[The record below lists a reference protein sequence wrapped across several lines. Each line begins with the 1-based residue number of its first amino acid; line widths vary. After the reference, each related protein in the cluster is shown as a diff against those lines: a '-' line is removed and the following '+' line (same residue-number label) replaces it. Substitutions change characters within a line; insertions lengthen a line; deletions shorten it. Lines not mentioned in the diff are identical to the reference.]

1 MMAMSM
7 GTTPVDDGEWAF
19 HVDLYDSSP
28 AGGSASVPLRR
39 FFTPGTGLT
48 ADPHKKFRWTDR
60 AHGPDNAPI
69 RNGSES
75 AKTGGQAPTAAPIQ
89 HNSLQTK
96 DFIDQSDSRCQSPA
110 MSGQRLSPLNCGFQT
125 EKSQLY
131 DFCQGLPSPGAF
143 WQEKGR

>member
-1 MMAMSM
+1 MAMSM
-7 GTTPVDDGEWAF
+7 GTTPVDDGGWAF

-39 FFTPGTGLT
+39 FFTPRRRSDR
-48 ADPHKKFRWTDR
+48 DPHKKFRWTDR
-60 AHGPDNAPI
+60 AHGPNNAPM

-75 AKTGGQAPTAAPIQ
+75 AKPDDRIEDATPIQ

-96 DFIDQSDSRCQSPA
+96 GFCDQANSRRQWPA
-110 MSGQRLSPLNCGFQT
+110 TSGQRLPPLNCGFQT
-125 EKSQLY
+125 EKSQRY